1 MPMRGP
7 TLGNGADGWSALH
20 RRAMK
25 AIFLNLSLA
34 LCLAVPLAAFEQSA
48 PHGEQTASVAV
59 IDGQPVFEQEL
70 QDAIGSQQLM
80 QLRNQQYEIESK
92 TLDNLIRLKLVQ
104 AEAKKRG
111 TTPEA
116 LVALEV
122 DSKVGDPGDQEVE
135 AFFWGQNKPGV
146 RFEDVKEQFR
156 SALKTLRIQQ
166 ARTVYADSL
175 RKSID
180 VRVMLRP
187 PSVDVAYD
195 PARVKGE
202 PNAPVT
208 IIEFSDFQCP
218 FCRQA
223 EGTLQ
228 AVLAKYGSNV
238 KLAYMDF
245 PLREIH
251 PRAQSAAEAARCAG
265 EQGKFWEYHD
275 VLYSDQSKLDPP
287 ALVASASALGLNAQA
302 FQLCLDSG
310 RFKSKIDADLAEGQK
325 VGVSGTPGFF
335 VNGVFLSGAQPQ
347 AEFEK
352 IIDTQLALSGV
363 RK

>member
-1 MPMRGP
+1 MNTEAVAL
-7 TLGNGADGWSALH
+7 TLATCLLLP
-20 RRAMK
+20 
-25 AIFLNLSLA
+25 ITSLA
-34 LCLAVPLAAFEQSA
+34 QSSRPLIESD
-48 PHGEQTASVAV
+48 PVATV
-59 IDGQPVFEQEL
+59 GGQPVSEQEL
-70 QDAIGSQQLM
+70 MDAFGSQQMM
-80 QLRNQQYEIESK
+80 QLRNQEYECESK
-92 TLDNLIRLKLVQ
+92 TLEKLIRLKLVQ
-104 AEAKKRG
+104 AEATKRG

-122 DSKVGDPGDQEVE
+122 DSKVGEPNDQEVE
-135 AFFWGQNKPGV
+135 AFFWGQNRPGV
-146 RFEDVKEQFR
+146 RFDDVKEQFR
-156 SALKTLRIQQ
+156 SALKTLKIRK

-195 PARVKGE
+195 PTRVKGE

-208 IIEFSDFQCP
+208 IVEFSDFQCP

-228 AVLAKYGSNV
+228 AVLAKYGSKV
-238 KLAYMDF
+238 RLAFMDF

-251 PRAQSAAEAARCAG
+251 PRAQTAAEAARCAG

-275 VLYSDQSKLDPP
+275 VLYADQSKLDPP
-287 ALVASASALGLNAQA
+287 ALVASASSLGLNAQS

-310 RFKSKIDADLAEGQK
+310 RFKSNIEADLAEGQK

-335 VNGVFLSGAQPQ
+335 INGVFLSGAQPQ
-347 AEFEK
+347 GEFER
-352 IIDTQLALSGV
+352 IIDTQLALSGA